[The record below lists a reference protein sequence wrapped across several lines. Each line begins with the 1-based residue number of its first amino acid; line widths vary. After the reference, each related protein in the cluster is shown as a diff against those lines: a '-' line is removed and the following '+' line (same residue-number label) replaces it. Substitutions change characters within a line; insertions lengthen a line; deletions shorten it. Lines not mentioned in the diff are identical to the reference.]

1 MGYRL
6 EGPVLVRQDAEE
18 LKSHA
23 VFPGV
28 IQVPPGGA
36 PIVLMA
42 DAQATGGYPRI
53 ASVIAADQW
62 RLAQIP
68 PGASIQLAALDPC
81 RRAARPARSSMV
93 ICKACTG
100 PACALT

>member
-6 EGPVLVRQDAEE
+6 EGPALVRQDTEE

-28 IQVPPGGA
+28 VQVPPGGA

-53 ASVIAADQW
+53 ATVIAADLW

-68 PGASIQLAALDPC
+68 PDTSIRFELSTRPEALLAWQKQ
-81 RRAARPARSSMV
+81 RSYLHRMHEGLH
-93 ICKACTG
+93 AH
-100 PACALT
+100 